1 MRQREAARCC
11 RRNHPSCQH
20 DQLRCR
26 RQELHPDSRLRCGCS
41 VILSIFWNLW
51 MFADL
56 HGEPLRAMLTNASSS
71 SHQASLS
78 FARTLAQRYS
88 SSPALFAW
96 EIGNE
101 HNLLTDLDCSGQTW
115 GCAPSQGTPAA
126 RTAADSS
133 SSQDYLAFQSSI
145 VAVIRQPDA
154 PVRPI
159 SSGHSLPRPSAFH
172 LMRSFPRAD
181 WTPDS
186 VDQVHRWLTPPAAA
200 PL

>member
-1 MRQREAARCC
+1 
-11 RRNHPSCQH
+11 
-20 DQLRCR
+20 
-26 RQELHPDSRLRCGCS
+26 
-41 VILSIFWNLW
+41 

-71 SHQASLS
+71 SYQASLS
-78 FARTLAQRYS
+78 FAVALVQRYS
-88 SSPALFAW
+88 SSPAVFAW

-126 RTAADSS
+126 RSAADSS

-145 VAVIRQPDA
+145 VAVIRQHDA
-154 PVRPI
+154 LLRPI

-181 WTPDS
+181 WTPDT
-186 VDQVHRWLTPPAAA
+186 VDQVHRWLTTRCCAA
-200 PL
+200 